1 MQRELRL
8 LNNKHCMEYLQF
20 LSKNHLS
27 FNLLC
32 ERDAIDFSP
41 KLPKEIHEKFGTLV
55 LFVLAG
61 YTLESLMIDTQ
72 SVQFEAGFGPNNI
85 GSVVQV
91 ELPGI
96 IQILIKEKNENAVLF
111 NRCDSLELF
120 QKEEPIT
127 QESKKDEQ
135 EFKEEFKEW
144 LDSKEALFSN
154 SKNRAILENLHKS

>member
-8 LNNKHCMEYLQF
+8 LNNKHCIEYLQF

-41 KLPKEIHEKFGTLV
+41 KLPKEIHEKFGSLV

-127 QESKKDEQ
+127 QEPKKDER

>member
-41 KLPKEIHEKFGTLV
+41 KLPKEIHEKFGSLV

-61 YTLESLMIDTQ
+61 YTLESLIIDTQ

-96 IQILIKEKNENAVLF
+96 IQILIKEKNENVVLF

-127 QESKKDEQ
+127 QEPKKDER
-135 EFKEEFKEW
+135 ESKEW

>member
-1 MQRELRL
+1 MRRELRL
-8 LNNKHCMEYLQF
+8 LNNKHCIEYLQF

-41 KLPKEIHEKFGTLV
+41 KLPKEIHEKFGSLV
-55 LFVLAG
+55 LFILAG
-61 YTLESLMIDTQ
+61 YTLESLMIDAQ

-91 ELPGI
+91 GLSGI
-96 IQILIKEKNENAVLF
+96 IQILIKEKNENIVLF

-120 QKEEPIT
+120 QKEEPPL
-127 QESKKDEQ
+127 QEPKKDER
-135 EFKEEFKEW
+135 ESKEW

>member
-1 MQRELRL
+1 MRRELRL
-8 LNNKHCMEYLQF
+8 LNNRHCVEYLQF

-41 KLPKEIHEKFGTLV
+41 KLPKEIHEKFGSLV
-55 LFVLAG
+55 LFILAG
-61 YTLESLMIDTQ
+61 YTLESLMIDAQ

-91 ELPGI
+91 KLPGI

-120 QKEEPIT
+120 HKEEPLI
-127 QESKKDEQ
+127 QEPKKDER
-135 EFKEEFKEW
+135 ESKEW

>member
-1 MQRELRL
+1 MRRELRL
-8 LNNKHCMEYLQF
+8 LNNKHCVEYLQF

-41 KLPKEIHEKFGTLV
+41 KLPKEIHEKFGSLV
-55 LFVLAG
+55 LFILAG
-61 YTLESLMIDTQ
+61 YTLESLMIDAQ

-96 IQILIKEKNENAVLF
+96 IQILIKEKNENIVLF

-120 QKEEPIT
+120 QKEEPPL
-127 QESKKDEQ
+127 QEPKKDER
-135 EFKEEFKEW
+135 ESKEW

>member
-8 LNNKHCMEYLQF
+8 LNNKHCIEYLQF

-32 ERDAIDFSP
+32 EREAIDFSP
-41 KLPKEIHEKFGTLV
+41 KLPKEIHEKFGSLV
-55 LFVLAG
+55 LFVLSG
-61 YTLESLMIDTQ
+61 YTLESLMVDAK

-96 IQILIKEKNENAVLF
+96 IQILIKEKNENIVLF

-120 QKEEPIT
+120 QKEEPTT
-127 QESKKDEQ
+127 QEPKNDER
-135 EFKEEFKEW
+135 ESKEW

>member
-8 LNNKHCMEYLQF
+8 LSNKHCIEYLQF

-41 KLPKEIHEKFGTLV
+41 KLPKEIHEKFGSLV
-55 LFVLAG
+55 LFILAG
-61 YTLESLMIDTQ
+61 YTLESLMIDAQ

-91 ELPGI
+91 GLSGI
-96 IQILIKEKNENAVLF
+96 IQILIKEKNENAILF

-120 QKEEPIT
+120 QKEEPLM
-127 QESKKDEQ
+127 QEPKKDER
-135 EFKEEFKEW
+135 ESKEW

>member
-8 LNNKHCMEYLQF
+8 LNNKHCIEYLQF

-41 KLPKEIHEKFGTLV
+41 RLPKEIHEKFGSLV

-61 YTLESLMIDTQ
+61 YTLESLMIDAQ

-96 IQILIKEKNENAVLF
+96 IQILIKEKNENVVLF

-127 QESKKDEQ
+127 QEPEKDER
-135 EFKEEFKEW
+135 ESKEW

>member
-127 QESKKDEQ
+127 QEPKKDER

-154 SKNRAILENLHKS
+154 SKNRTILENLHKS

>member
-1 MQRELRL
+1 MRRELRL
-8 LNNKHCMEYLQF
+8 LNNKHCIEYLQF

-41 KLPKEIHEKFGTLV
+41 KLPKEIHEKFGSLV
-55 LFVLAG
+55 LFILAG
-61 YTLESLMIDTQ
+61 YTLESLMIDAQ

-91 ELPGI
+91 GLSGI

-111 NRCDSLELF
+111 NRCDSLEVF
-120 QKEEPIT
+120 HKEEPPF
-127 QESKKDEQ
+127 QEPKKDER
-135 EFKEEFKEW
+135 ESKEW

>member
-1 MQRELRL
+1 MRRELRL
-8 LNNKHCMEYLQF
+8 LNNKHCIEYLQF

-41 KLPKEIHEKFGTLV
+41 KLPKEIHEKFGSLV

-61 YTLESLMIDTQ
+61 YTLESLMIDAQ

-91 ELPGI
+91 KLPGI
-96 IQILIKEKNENAVLF
+96 IQILIKEKNENVVLF

-120 QKEEPIT
+120 QKEEPLM
-127 QESKKDEQ
+127 QEPKKDER
-135 EFKEEFKEW
+135 ESKEW

>member
-8 LNNKHCMEYLQF
+8 LNNKHCVEYLQF

-41 KLPKEIHEKFGTLV
+41 KLPKEIHEKFGSLV

-120 QKEEPIT
+120 QKEEPLF
-127 QESKKDEQ
+127 QEPKKDER
-135 EFKEEFKEW
+135 EFKEW

>member
-8 LNNKHCMEYLQF
+8 LNNKHCIEYLQF

-61 YTLESLMIDTQ
+61 YTLESLMIDVQ

-91 ELPGI
+91 KLPGI

-127 QESKKDEQ
+127 QEPKKDER
-135 EFKEEFKEW
+135 ESKEW

-154 SKNRAILENLHKS
+154 SKNRAILENLHKN

>member
-8 LNNKHCMEYLQF
+8 LSNKHCIEYLQF

-41 KLPKEIHEKFGTLV
+41 KLPKEIHEKFGSLV

-61 YTLESLMIDTQ
+61 YTLESLMIDAQ

-91 ELPGI
+91 KLPGI
-96 IQILIKEKNENAVLF
+96 IQILIKEKDENAVLF

-120 QKEEPIT
+120 QKEEPLM
-127 QESKKDEQ
+127 QEPKKDER
-135 EFKEEFKEW
+135 ESKEW

>member
-41 KLPKEIHEKFGTLV
+41 KLPKEIHEKFGSLV

-61 YTLESLMIDTQ
+61 YTLESLMVDTQ

-91 ELPGI
+91 KLPGI
-96 IQILIKEKNENAVLF
+96 IQILIKEKNENVVLF

-120 QKEEPIT
+120 QKEEPLF
-127 QESKKDEQ
+127 QEPKKDER
-135 EFKEEFKEW
+135 EFKEW
-144 LDSKEALFSN
+144 LDSKAALFSN

>member
-8 LNNKHCMEYLQF
+8 LNNKHCIEYLQF

-61 YTLESLMIDTQ
+61 YTLESLMIDTK

-96 IQILIKEKNENAVLF
+96 IQILIKEKNETAVLF

-120 QKEEPIT
+120 HKEEPPF
-127 QESKKDEQ
+127 QDSKKDER
-135 EFKEEFKEW
+135 ESKEW

>member
-8 LNNKHCMEYLQF
+8 LNNKHCIEYLQF

-41 KLPKEIHEKFGTLV
+41 KLPKEIHEKFGSLV
-55 LFVLAG
+55 LFILAG
-61 YTLESLMIDTQ
+61 YTLESLMIDAQ

-91 ELPGI
+91 GLSGI
-96 IQILIKEKNENAVLF
+96 IQILIKEKNENIVLF

-120 QKEEPIT
+120 QKEEPPL
-127 QESKKDEQ
+127 QEPKKDER
-135 EFKEEFKEW
+135 ESKEW

>member
-8 LNNKHCMEYLQF
+8 LNNKHCVEYLQF

-91 ELPGI
+91 KLPGI

-111 NRCDSLELF
+111 NRCDSLEVF
-120 QKEEPIT
+120 HKEEPPF
-127 QESKKDEQ
+127 QEPKKDER
-135 EFKEEFKEW
+135 ESKEW

>member
-8 LNNKHCMEYLQF
+8 LNNKHCIEYLQF

-61 YTLESLMIDTQ
+61 YTLESLMIDTK

-120 QKEEPIT
+120 HKEEPPF
-127 QESKKDEQ
+127 QDPKKDER
-135 EFKEEFKEW
+135 ESKEW

>member
-1 MQRELRL
+1 MRRELRL
-8 LNNKHCMEYLQF
+8 LNNKHCIEYLQF

-41 KLPKEIHEKFGTLV
+41 KLPKEIHEKFGSLV

-61 YTLESLMIDTQ
+61 YTLESLMIDAQ

-91 ELPGI
+91 GLSGI
-96 IQILIKEKNENAVLF
+96 IQILIKEKNENIVLF

-120 QKEEPIT
+120 QKEEPPL
-127 QESKKDEQ
+127 QEPKKDER
-135 EFKEEFKEW
+135 ESKEW

>member
-41 KLPKEIHEKFGTLV
+41 KLPKEIHEKFGSLV

-61 YTLESLMIDTQ
+61 YTLESLMVDTQ

-127 QESKKDEQ
+127 QEPEKDER
-135 EFKEEFKEW
+135 ESKEW

-154 SKNRAILENLHKS
+154 SKNRTILENLHKS

>member
-8 LNNKHCMEYLQF
+8 LNNKHCIEYLQF

-91 ELPGI
+91 KLPGI

-111 NRCDSLELF
+111 NRCNSLEVF
-120 QKEEPIT
+120 HKEEPPF
-127 QESKKDEQ
+127 QDPKKDER
-135 EFKEEFKEW
+135 ESKEW

>member
-1 MQRELRL
+1 MRRELRL
-8 LNNKHCMEYLQF
+8 LNNKHCIEYLQF

-41 KLPKEIHEKFGTLV
+41 KLPKEIHEKFGSLV
-55 LFVLAG
+55 LFILAG
-61 YTLESLMIDTQ
+61 YTLESLMIDAK

-91 ELPGI
+91 KLPGI

-120 QKEEPIT
+120 HKEEPPF
-127 QESKKDEQ
+127 QDSKKDER
-135 EFKEEFKEW
+135 ESKEW

>member
-8 LNNKHCMEYLQF
+8 LNNKHCVEYLQF

-55 LFVLAG
+55 LFILAG
-61 YTLESLMIDTQ
+61 YTLESLMIDAQ

-91 ELPGI
+91 KLPGI
-96 IQILIKEKNENAVLF
+96 IQILIKEKNENIVLF

-120 QKEEPIT
+120 QKEEPLM
-127 QESKKDEQ
+127 QEPKKDER
-135 EFKEEFKEW
+135 ESKEW

>member
-8 LNNKHCMEYLQF
+8 LNNKHCIEYLQF

-61 YTLESLMIDTQ
+61 YTLESLMIDAK

-91 ELPGI
+91 KLPGI

-120 QKEEPIT
+120 HKEEPPF
-127 QESKKDEQ
+127 QEPKKDER
-135 EFKEEFKEW
+135 ESKEW

>member
-1 MQRELRL
+1 
-8 LNNKHCMEYLQF
+8 MEYLQF

-41 KLPKEIHEKFGTLV
+41 KLPKEIHEKFGALV

-96 IQILIKEKNENAVLF
+96 IQILIKEKMKMSFYSIVAIRLNCFKKKSQSHKNQKKTSE
-111 NRCDSLELF
+111 SL
-120 QKEEPIT
+120 
-127 QESKKDEQ
+127 KK
-135 EFKEEFKEW
+135 
-144 LDSKEALFSN
+144 S
-154 SKNRAILENLHKS
+154 SKNGWILKRPFFPIPKTVRF

>member
-1 MQRELRL
+1 MRRELRL
-8 LNNKHCMEYLQF
+8 LNNKHCIEYLQF

-41 KLPKEIHEKFGTLV
+41 KLPKEIHEKFGSLV
-55 LFVLAG
+55 LFILAG
-61 YTLESLMIDTQ
+61 YTLESLMIDAQ

-91 ELPGI
+91 KLPGI

-111 NRCDSLELF
+111 NRCDSLEVF
-120 QKEEPIT
+120 HKEEPPF
-127 QESKKDEQ
+127 QEPKKDER
-135 EFKEEFKEW
+135 ESKEW

>member
-1 MQRELRL
+1 MRRELRL
-8 LNNKHCMEYLQF
+8 LNNKHCIEYLQF

-41 KLPKEIHEKFGTLV
+41 KLPKEIHEKFGSLV

-61 YTLESLMIDTQ
+61 YTLESLMIDAQ

-91 ELPGI
+91 KLPGI

-120 QKEEPIT
+120 QKEEPPL
-127 QESKKDEQ
+127 QEPKKDER
-135 EFKEEFKEW
+135 ESKEW

>member
-1 MQRELRL
+1 MQRELRF

-32 ERDAIDFSP
+32 EKDAIDFSP
-41 KLPKEIHEKFGTLV
+41 KLPKEIHEKFGSLV

-61 YTLESLMIDTQ
+61 YTLESLMIDAK

-96 IQILIKEKNENAVLF
+96 IQILIKEKNENVVLF

-120 QKEEPIT
+120 QKEEPIA
-127 QESKKDEQ
+127 QEPKKDER
-135 EFKEEFKEW
+135 ESKEW

>member
-1 MQRELRL
+1 MRRELRL
-8 LNNKHCMEYLQF
+8 LNNKHCVEYLQF

-41 KLPKEIHEKFGTLV
+41 KLPKEIHEKFGSLV

-61 YTLESLMIDTQ
+61 YTLESLMIDAQ

-91 ELPGI
+91 KLPGI
-96 IQILIKEKNENAVLF
+96 IQILIKEKNENIVLF

-120 QKEEPIT
+120 HKEEPPF
-127 QESKKDEQ
+127 QEPKKDER
-135 EFKEEFKEW
+135 ESKEW

>member
-8 LNNKHCMEYLQF
+8 LNNKHCIEYLQF

-41 KLPKEIHEKFGTLV
+41 KLPKEIHEKFGSLV

-96 IQILIKEKNENAVLF
+96 IQILIKEKNENVVLF

-120 QKEEPIT
+120 QKEEPLF
-127 QESKKDEQ
+127 QEPKKDER

>member
-8 LNNKHCMEYLQF
+8 LNNKHCIEYLQF

-111 NRCDSLELF
+111 NRCDSLEVF
-120 QKEEPIT
+120 HKEEPPF
-127 QESKKDEQ
+127 QEPKKDER
-135 EFKEEFKEW
+135 ESKEW

>member
-1 MQRELRL
+1 MRRELRL
-8 LNNKHCMEYLQF
+8 LNNKHCIEYLQF

-41 KLPKEIHEKFGTLV
+41 KLPKEIHEKFGSLV
-55 LFVLAG
+55 LFILAG
-61 YTLESLMIDTQ
+61 YTLESLMIDAQ

-91 ELPGI
+91 KLSGI
-96 IQILIKEKNENAVLF
+96 IQILIKEKNENIVLF

-120 QKEEPIT
+120 QKEEPLM
-127 QESKKDEQ
+127 QEPKKDER
-135 EFKEEFKEW
+135 ESKEW

>member
-120 QKEEPIT
+120 QKEEPPF
-127 QESKKDEQ
+127 QEPEKDEQ
-135 EFKEEFKEW
+135 ESKEW

>member
-41 KLPKEIHEKFGTLV
+41 RLPKEIHEKFGSLV

-61 YTLESLMIDTQ
+61 YTLESLIIDAK

-96 IQILIKEKNENAVLF
+96 IQILIKEKNENVVLF

-120 QKEEPIT
+120 QKEEPPL
-127 QESKKDEQ
+127 QEPKKDER
-135 EFKEEFKEW
+135 ELKEW

>member
-1 MQRELRL
+1 MRRELRL
-8 LNNKHCMEYLQF
+8 LNDKHCIEYLQF

-41 KLPKEIHEKFGTLV
+41 KLPKEIHEKFGSLV
-55 LFVLAG
+55 LFILAG
-61 YTLESLMIDTQ
+61 YTLESLMIDAQ

-91 ELPGI
+91 KLPGI

-120 QKEEPIT
+120 HKEEPIT
-127 QESKKDEQ
+127 QEPKKDER
-135 EFKEEFKEW
+135 ESKEW

>member
-127 QESKKDEQ
+127 QEPKKDER
-135 EFKEEFKEW
+135 EFKEW

>member
-41 KLPKEIHEKFGTLV
+41 KLPKEIHEKFGSLV

-91 ELPGI
+91 KLPGI

-120 QKEEPIT
+120 HKEEPPL
-127 QESKKDEQ
+127 QEPKKDER
-135 EFKEEFKEW
+135 ESKEW

-154 SKNRAILENLHKS
+154 SKNRTILEDLHKN

>member
-41 KLPKEIHEKFGTLV
+41 KLPKEIHEKFGSLV

-61 YTLESLMIDTQ
+61 YTLESLIIDAK

-127 QESKKDEQ
+127 QEPKKDER
-135 EFKEEFKEW
+135 ESKEW

>member
-8 LNNKHCMEYLQF
+8 LNNKHCIEYLQF

-61 YTLESLMIDTQ
+61 YTLESLMIDAQ

-91 ELPGI
+91 KLPGI

-111 NRCDSLELF
+111 NRCDSLEVF
-120 QKEEPIT
+120 HKEEPPF
-127 QESKKDEQ
+127 QEPKKDER
-135 EFKEEFKEW
+135 ESKEW